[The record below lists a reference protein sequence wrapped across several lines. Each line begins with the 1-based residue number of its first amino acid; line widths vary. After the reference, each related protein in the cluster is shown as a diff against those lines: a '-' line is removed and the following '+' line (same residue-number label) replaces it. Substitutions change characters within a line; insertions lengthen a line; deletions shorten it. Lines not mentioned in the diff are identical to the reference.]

1 MKLFASP
8 LPALLDA
15 PAPLRAALERAPD
28 DHTRAAAL
36 LALARHYRAHTLTAA
51 QRLAQAAL
59 DTALPLDAP
68 ALVVDALSVLA
79 SIEEGRGLHE
89 HALDH
94 LALALDLA
102 RSHSLDALRSRVH
115 NGRAIVRLTAGDLVG
130 ARRDLQEAQ
139 GLARASGDQL
149 DLANSHINLAFLEH
163 VAGRAAEALHQL
175 NLLEEL
181 MGTLGAEERQMLMP
195 FLHENRAAT
204 YLGLAR
210 RAHARGRLDAGAE
223 ARDRAWTAVAATRA
237 SLSHSPSR
245 IIALILEA
253 HAARL
258 CVLEGRLDQAL
269 THAQA
274 AMRHHHE
281 AGQRSY
287 LDALLAMAEVQAARG
302 QLGAAH
308 ADYREALAI
317 AHEQGR
323 HRDIQNL
330 LRAVAELHERGGD
343 LPAALA
349 TTREALAE
357 ADATLERLAVI
368 EQRHDDLFREL
379 REARAQ
385 AQDWQESVRRAEE
398 QARHDPLTG
407 LLNRRGLHDR
417 LLTLPEHGGPLLVA
431 LLDIDD
437 FKGVNDRYSHAVG
450 DEALRAVAGR
460 LQEAASPG
468 SLLVRWGGEEFL
480 LLHPGTPP
488 DRALETVEHLRR
500 AVAEHSWPT
509 LPDGLRL
516 TISAGYAFAP
526 GPAEADVRA
535 ATEQADEF
543 QYQAKRA
550 GRNRVCPAPPTPE

>member
-1 MKLFASP
+1 MEPSSSL
-8 LPALLDA
+8 LPALVDA
-15 PAPLRAALERAPD
+15 PVPLRAALEEARD
-28 DHTRAAAL
+28 DHDRAAAL
-36 LALARHYRAHTLTAA
+36 LALARHFRAHTLTAA
-51 QRLAQAAL
+51 QRFAQAAL
-59 DTALPLDAP
+59 NTALPLDDP
-68 ALVVDALSVLA
+68 ALVVDTLSVLA

-89 HALDH
+89 PALDH

-102 RSHSLDALRSRVH
+102 RTHDLDALRSRVH
-115 NGRAIVRLTAGDLVG
+115 NGRAIVRLTAGHITG

-139 GLARASGDQL
+139 ELARASGDQL

-163 VAGRAAEALHQL
+163 LAGRAPEALHQL
-175 NLLEEL
+175 NLLGEL
-181 MGTLGAEERQMLMP
+181 MGTLGAEERQTLSP

-223 ARDRAWTAVAATRA
+223 ARGRAWTAVAAARA
-237 SLSHSPSR
+237 SLAHSPSR

-258 CVLEGRLDQAL
+258 CVLEDDLEQAL

-274 AMRHHHE
+274 ALRHHHE

-302 QLGAAH
+302 HLGAAH
-308 ADYREALAI
+308 AHYREALAI

-323 HRDIQNL
+323 HRDIQQL
-330 LRAVAELHERGGD
+330 LRAIAELHERGGD

-357 ADATLERLAVI
+357 ADTTLERLAALD
-368 EQRHDDLFREL
+368 QRHDDLFREL
-379 REARAQ
+379 RQARAQ
-385 AQDWQESVRRAEE
+385 ARDWQESVHRAEE

-417 LLTLPEHGGPLLVA
+417 LLTLPEGSGPLLVA

-437 FKGVNDRYSHAVG
+437 FKEVNDRYSHAVG

-460 LQEAASPG
+460 LSSSAPPG

-480 LLHPGTPP
+480 LLHSGTPP
-488 DRALETVEHLRR
+488 DRAFGTVEDLRR
-500 AVAEHSWPT
+500 AVADSGWPT

-516 TISAGYAFAP
+516 TVSAGYAFAP

-535 ATEQADEF
+535 ATEQADES

-550 GRNRVCPAPPTPE
+550 GRNRVCPAPPVLA